1 MVVHLNRTN
10 HVILYV
16 SPSCSRM
23 MFYNV
28 VCARETKSKTP
39 VLDKSFFISLRIYM
53 EMTVCVCVQKTER
66 HRERIQFS
74 RHKRTGIKAKQTN
87 KKKTATTAKAIA
99 TSTASYLKRNKWIHR
114 TAAFKT
120 QLISFAF
127 LLSRAEFTF
136 YCAMCVCVRVFSL
149 SFNQAVVWLITRLT
163 LKIM

>member
-28 VCARETKSKTP
+28 VRETKSKTP

-53 EMTVCVCVQKTER
+53 KMTVATCAKKNTER

-74 RHKRTGIKAKQTN
+74 RHKRTGIKAKQQ
-87 KKKTATTAKAIA
+87 KKTATTAKAIA
-99 TSTASYLKRNKWIHR
+99 TSTD
-114 TAAFKT
+114 
-120 QLISFAF
+120 
-127 LLSRAEFTF
+127 
-136 YCAMCVCVRVFSL
+136 
-149 SFNQAVVWLITRLT
+149 LT
-163 LKIM
+163 